1 MYFYCELSLRG
12 LFLLSKFKVNEDSN
26 HNNQKVTIRTIIMKL
41 VKTTR
46 SQKQQAQQQ
55 TQQQAVTQRS
65 SSWRKL
71 LQGVCS
77 VAVFSLCAGVT
88 SATVVFANDKL
99 TERPAMVLN
108 QGGHFGDT
116 IEQPDAGVQDDSVLD
131 QLALTE
137 FLQVADPK
145 ANGASVQ
152 QQEHQPNNQAFQQ
165 KVNINLANFEQL
177 VALPGIGKVK
187 ANAILD
193 YRKQEGAFNSVADI
207 QNIKGIGSK
216 LFAKLNHLIE
226 I

>member
-1 MYFYCELSLRG
+1 MCFFLDLSLRG
-12 LFLLSKFKVNEDSN
+12 VFLLSKFKVNEDSN

-55 TQQQAVTQRS
+55 VVNQKN

-71 LQGVCS
+71 VQGVCS
-77 VAVFSLCAGVT
+77 VAVFSVCASIT

-108 QGGHFGDT
+108 QGGYFGDT

-131 QLALTE
+131 QLALAE
-137 FLQVADPK
+137 FLQVADQQ
-145 ANGASVQ
+145 ASSASVQ
-152 QQEHQPNNQAFQQ
+152 PQEQQPNNEAFQQ

-187 ANAILD
+187 ATAILD